1 MQWLNLTQ
9 SKRQEDYLSTTYTL
23 SEDSDLDWRV
33 TFFGVVNEKGFST
46 NSRNYA
52 KASLSGWDV
61 ACNGE
66 T

>member
-1 MQWLNLTQ
+1 M
-9 SKRQEDYLSTTYTL
+9 YTL
-23 SEDSDLDWRV
+23 SEDVDLDWRV